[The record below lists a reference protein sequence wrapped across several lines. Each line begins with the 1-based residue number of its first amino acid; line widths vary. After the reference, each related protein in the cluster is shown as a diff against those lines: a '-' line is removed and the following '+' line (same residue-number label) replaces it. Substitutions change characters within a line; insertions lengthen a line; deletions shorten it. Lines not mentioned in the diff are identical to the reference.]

1 MATSM
6 RALPPHSPP
15 GASQYPPEQPLKCP
29 AVTRRRL
36 TAAIAGLVLATTLGL
51 AACSSG
57 SDSSATPTDPVL
69 ARGQDVYKKNCA
81 TCHGSKG
88 GGGAGVKLAG
98 VVASRYPNIEDHE
111 NVIRN
116 GIQPGMPAWGQ
127 KLSDD
132 DIQAVA
138 RWEREGF

>member
-1 MATSM
+1 MFA
-6 RALPPHSPP
+6 
-15 GASQYPPEQPLKCP
+15 

-36 TAAIAGLVLATTLGL
+36 TAVLVGLVLTATLGL

-57 SDSSATPTDPVL
+57 SDTSATPSDPVL
-69 ARGQDVYKKNCA
+69 ARGQEVYKKNCA

-88 GGGAGVKLAG
+88 GGGSGVKLAG
-98 VVASRYPNIEDHE
+98 VVASSYPNIEDHE

-116 GIQPGMPAWGQ
+116 GIQPGMPAWGS
-127 KLSDD
+127 KLSDE

>member
-1 MATSM
+1 MPTSM
-6 RALPPHSPP
+6 RSLPLDSPP
-15 GASQYPPEQPLKCP
+15 GASQHPPDQALKSG

-36 TAAIAGLVLATTLGL
+36 TAALAGLVLTAALGL
-51 AACSSG
+51 AACSG
-57 SDSSATPTDPVL
+57 SDTSATPSDPVL
-69 ARGQDVYKKNCA
+69 ARGQEVYKKNCA

-88 GGGAGVKLAG
+88 GGGSGVKLAG

-116 GIQPGMPAWGQ
+116 GIQPGMPAWGS

>member
-1 MATSM
+1 MATAQLTT
-6 RALPPHSPP
+6 R
-15 GASQYPPEQPLKCP
+15 ASQRPPDQTLRCA

-36 TAAIAGLVLATTLGL
+36 TAALAGLVLTATLGL

-57 SDSSATPTDPVL
+57 SDTSATPSDPVL
-69 ARGQDVYKKNCA
+69 ARGQEVYKKNSA

-88 GGGAGVKLAG
+88 GGGSGVKLAG

-111 NVIRN
+111 DVIRN
-116 GIQPGMPAWGQ
+116 GIQPGMPAWGE
-127 KLSDD
+127 KLSDE